1 MSKDELHFIS
11 NESYKTLFDDLY
23 PSLCLFANRYLK
35 DLDTSKDVVQD
46 VFIKTW
52 ERNVSY
58 PNYNAIKS
66 FLYTSVK
73 NKSLDYLRSKY
84 HKNTIITPDI
94 DFDKIQTKEHFLSEM
109 AIVDIYAHLE
119 SEIKALPNKCEQIL
133 RFSLNEYTNNEIAEE
148 LSITINTVKTQ
159 KRIAYKKLRNALSHL
174 NSFFSFF

>member
-11 NESYKTLFDDLY
+11 KESYKTLFNDLY

-52 ERNVSY
+52 ERKVSY
-58 PNYNAIKS
+58 PNYNAIKG

-73 NKSLDYLRSKY
+73 NKSLDFLRSKH
-84 HKNTIITPDI
+84 HKGTIRTLDT
-94 DFDKIQTKEHFLSEM
+94 DFDKIQTNEHFLSEL
-109 AIVDIYAHLE
+109 AIVDIYANLD
-119 SEIKALPNKCEQIL
+119 SAIKTLPNKCEQIL

-148 LSITINTVKTQ
+148 LSITINTVKSQ
-159 KRIAYKKLRNALSHL
+159 KRIAYKKLRHSLGSLL
-174 NSFFSFF
+174 NSF

>member
-1 MSKDELHFIS
+1 MFPGKPQHMTSEK
-11 NESYKTLFDDLY
+11 YKALFDDLY
-23 PSLCLFANRYLK
+23 PSLSLFANRYLK
-35 DLDTSKDVVQD
+35 DLDASKDVVQD

-52 ERNVSY
+52 ERKVPY

-84 HKNTIITPDI
+84 HKNTIIRPDT
-94 DFDKIQTKEHFLSEM
+94 DFDKIQTEEHFLSEM
-109 AIVDIYAHLE
+109 VIVDIYANLE
-119 SEIKALPNKCEQIL
+119 SAMKALPNKCEQIL

-159 KRIAYKKLRNALSHL
+159 KRIAYKKLRNTLSHL
-174 NSFFSFF
+174 NCFFTFF

>member
-1 MSKDELHFIS
+1 MLRGKPQHMTSEK
-11 NESYKTLFDDLY
+11 YKTLFDDLY

-52 ERNVSY
+52 ERKVSH

-84 HKNTIITPDI
+84 HKNTIITPDT
-94 DFDKIQTKEHFLSEM
+94 DFYKIQTKEHFLSEM
-109 AIVDIYAHLE
+109 VIVDVYANLE
-119 SEIKALPNKCEQIL
+119 SAMKSLPNKCEQIL

-174 NSFFSFF
+174 NSFFTFF